1 MMTASRFLPS
11 LRRGLLA
18 TMLAALAA
26 CSTAASPPPDVTA
39 SAAAT
44 DASAQLRALLGNA
57 ACSDDSQCRTVGWG
71 AKACGGPERWI
82 AYSATRTDGAALEQL
97 ARQHAEQ
104 QRASQARAGI
114 VSNCMY
120 VPDPG
125 AQCVA
130 SRCVLRD
137 RRAVAQ

>member
-1 MMTASRFLPS
+1 MSASRAFPCLW
-11 LRRGLLA
+11 A
-18 TMLAALAA
+18 VALAALTA
-26 CSTAASPPPDVTA
+26 CSTAAPPASPAA
-39 SAAAT
+39 SAAAAAAT
-44 DASAQLRALLGNA
+44 DAPDQARALIGDA

-71 AKACGGPERWI
+71 AKACGGPSHWI
-82 AYSATRTDGAALEQL
+82 AYSTARTDTVALEQL

-104 QRASQARAGI
+104 QRASQARSGI

-120 VPDPG
+120 VADPG

-130 SRCVLRD
+130 NRCVLRD

>member
-1 MMTASRFLPS
+1 
-11 LRRGLLA
+11 
-18 TMLAALAA
+18 MLAALAA
-26 CSTAASPPPDVTA
+26 CSTAASPPEEAA
-39 SAAAT
+39 SAAAA
-44 DASAQLRALLGNA
+44 DASAQLRALVGDA

-82 AYSATRTDGAALEQL
+82 AYSSARTDGAALEQL
-97 ARQHAEQ
+97 ARQHAEL
-104 QRASQARAGI
+104 QRASQARSGM

-120 VPDPG
+120 VADPG